1 MPCAALWLSE
11 AIPDENAPME
21 ATWQGLAVRE
31 CATDYRPRNPA
42 ESILYRV
49 VAAELENFLER
60 QRLRDRHVPRFVER
74 ELRSFLDCGI
84 LARGFLRVHCDACR
98 LDRLLPYSCYPQR
111 ETICSSPPRMS
122 YFVRSGQGCSPDSFC
137 PESQAMSLSSTW
149 NTPRRRSGGKAFS
162 IA

>member
-1 MPCAALWLSE
+1 M
-11 AIPDENAPME
+11 DG
-21 ATWQGLAVRE
+21 GLALAGGWVMRE
-31 CATDYRPRNPA
+31 VYPNRVTCFPEEISPAYCALVPAERDVNVCEGVGLYVPRNPA

-98 LDRLLPYSCYPQR
+98 FDRLVAFSCYPQR
-111 ETICSSPPRMS
+111 ETICSSNCAS
-122 YFVRSGQGCSPDSFC
+122 DGELHDQGAS
-137 PESQAMSLSSTW
+137 
-149 NTPRRRSGGKAFS
+149 RG
-162 IA
+162 